1 MRIALDEQEVLA
13 LLRTAKSR
21 SQRDFTMLLLTYRHG
36 LRASEVAGI
45 RLDDIENGHLTVARL
60 KGSLRTCQPI
70 VPHPGQ
76 PLLDEV
82 RALREWLRVRPNDGS
97 DYLFPSRKG
106 GCLSRI
112 QVFRLYRGMLLEAGL
127 PIEKRHPHCLKHTL
141 ASTLIRRQ
149 VPVIEVKTYL
159 GHSSISSTMVYV
171 EVDESSA
178 CRAVQAVMMR

>member
-97 DYLFPSRKG
+97 DYLFPSQEGWLLVPHTGVPAVPAACCRSWSANREAAPT
-106 GCLSRI
+106 LS
-112 QVFRLYRGMLLEAGL
+112 QAHPRLDSHSAAG
-127 PIEKRHPHCLKHTL
+127 
-141 ASTLIRRQ
+141 AS
-149 VPVIEVKTYL
+149 
-159 GHSSISSTMVYV
+159 
-171 EVDESSA
+171 D
-178 CRAVQAVMMR
+178 

>member
-70 VPHPGQ
+70 VLHPGQ

-82 RALREWLRVRPNDGS
+82 RALREWLGCDRTTVATTSSHRGRVVACPAYRCS
-97 DYLFPSRKG
+97 
-106 GCLSRI
+106 GCTS
-112 QVFRLYRGMLLEAGL
+112 GMLPKLVCQSRSGT
-127 PIEKRHPHCLKHTL
+127 HT
-141 ASTLIRRQ
+141 
-149 VPVIEVKTYL
+149 V
-159 GHSSISSTMVYV
+159 SSTP
-171 EVDESSA
+171 SPRLSFGGR
-178 CRAVQAVMMR
+178 CQ